1 MYVIASERR
10 ELAAE
15 IRPGVLRPDWS
26 AVTTPAAREALQG
39 RMAARAGLLDRWS
52 HALEAGEDL
61 VWRTVLQLYADRG
74 RPPRSSEVAA
84 ETGGEP
90 DRVKAL
96 LRKLQLRDLIGLEP
110 GTDALH
116 YAYPFSE
123 AASGHKVE
131 LRGHLL
137 YALCAI
143 DALGVGAMY
152 RTDITVESSCRL
164 CGATIRVTTMDE
176 GRALRSVHAA
186 QAVVWYDF
194 AYTDSAASSCC
205 PAIAFFCSDEHL
217 QRWRDAQIPPREG
230 VRLGMNAALELG
242 RAIFGPVLTEPPV
255 GSSVTPLKRMGLA
268 G

>member
-1 MYVIASERR
+1 MDEIANARR

-26 AVTTPAAREALQG
+26 AVTTPAAREALRG
-39 RMAARAGLLDRWS
+39 RMAARTGVLDKWS

-74 RPPRSSEVAA
+74 RPPRPSEVAA
-84 ETGGEP
+84 ETGIEP
-90 DRVKAL
+90 DRIKAL
-96 LRKLQLRDLIGLEP
+96 LRKLQLRDFIGLEP
-110 GTDALH
+110 GTEAIQ
-116 YAYPFSE
+116 YAYPFTQ

-137 YALCAI
+137 YALCGI

-152 RTDITVESSCRL
+152 RTDITVESPCRL
-164 CGATIRVTTMDE
+164 CGETIRVSTKDK
-176 GRALRSVHAA
+176 GRALQSVDPE

-194 AYTDSAASSCC
+194 AYADSAASSCC

-217 QRWRDAQIPPREG
+217 QRWRDAQIRPREG
-230 VRLGMNAALELG
+230 VRLAMMRLWSLD
-242 RAIFGPVLTEPPV
+242 GPFSAQ
-255 GSSVTPLKRMGLA
+255 SSPNLLA
-268 G
+268 RRT